1 MTKMKI
7 ATTARKLKVTA
18 VIDAAPFVE
27 LRNIPDTAPS
37 RTELI
42 ITVDGRPISADLATK
57 SVRKAVKTLTES
69 GADNVVLLIQGTL
82 TAGNRIEEAGLVANV
97 KAAAAVK

>member
-1 MTKMKI
+1 
-7 ATTARKLKVTA
+7 
-18 VIDAAPFVE
+18 
-27 LRNIPDTAPS
+27 
-37 RTELI
+37 
-42 ITVDGRPISADLATK
+42 
-57 SVRKAVKTLTES
+57 VRKAVKTLTES